1 MSERNENRIPWVD
14 TAKGLGVY
22 LVILGHLW
30 YVCIPSI
37 VNQAIYSFHMP
48 MFFALSGFVFV
59 TSRKPERF
67 SAFILS
73 KIKRLLIPTAFY
85 IVAFAIISIFLKMT
99 ELNIQIIPYLFYLFG
114 KCFNDPCWFFITLFE
129 IYVVMYLIRIRQ
141 AKPVVKIAA
150 MLIFAFAGYF
160 VYTKHLIPYFGIDR
174 AIIASFF
181 FIAGTVA
188 RDIYESK
195 ILTKAKHIL
204 IFGFSLIMFAI
215 FGLYIN
221 GKITFYDRYL
231 DHYFAF
237 LISGIFGSIFFC
249 YVCRFITHYRIAE
262 YLKVCGNN
270 SLFIVGTHYIL
281 TQLFRKAAIMLKLA
295 NTWYVSI
302 LAILFTILLVEI
314 YRHVCRFLDIHC
326 PILTG
331 KTKNKIKH
339 S

>member
-1 MSERNENRIPWVD
+1 MSEGNENRILWVD

-48 MFFALSGFVFV
+48 LFFALSGFVFV
-59 TSRKPERF
+59 TSRKTEHF

-73 KIKRLLIPTAFY
+73 KIKRLLIPTGFY
-85 IVAFAIISIFLKMT
+85 IISFAIISIILKTT
-99 ELNIQIIPYLFYLFG
+99 ELNVQFILYLFFLFG

-129 IYVVMYLIRIRQ
+129 IYVMMYLIRIRQ

-195 ILTKAKHIL
+195 KLTKTNHIL
-204 IFGFSLIMFAI
+204 IFGFSLIMFVV
-215 FGLYIN
+215 FGLLIN

-237 LISGIFGSIFFC
+237 LMSGIFGSVFFC
-249 YVCRFITHYRIAE
+249 YVCGFIAHYRIAE

-281 TQLFRKAAIMLKLA
+281 IQLFRKAAIMLKIA
-295 NTWYVSI
+295 NTWYISI
-302 LAILFTILLVEI
+302 CVVLFTILLVEI
-314 YRHVCRFLDIHC
+314 YRHVCRFLDIHF